1 MSNIPVQ
8 KAAEEKALPVSWIN
22 ELQNLSERV
31 GQPAFELFEKYGRPA
46 GQQLEHWF
54 EAEKQL
60 FCVPRSELLDTAG
73 EFEVRV
79 ALPGFDASEIEVT
92 ALPDSLLV
100 KAEASHMRE
109 KKAGEVRFS
118 EFSDQSLFRR
128 IRLPEPIDIA
138 QVTAKLDKIV
148 LKIAARK
155 AAPDKA
161 KKISVAAA

>member
-8 KAAEEKALPVSWIN
+8 KAAEENALPVSWIG
-22 ELQNLSERV
+22 ELQSFSDRV
-31 GQPAFELFEKYGRPA
+31 GQKAFEIFEKYGRPA

-60 FCVPRSELLDTAG
+60 LFVPRSELLDTAD
-73 EFEVRV
+73 EFEARV

-92 ALPDSLLV
+92 ALPNSLLV
-100 KAEASHMRE
+100 KAEASQKRE
-109 KKAGEVRFS
+109 KTAGEVRFS

-128 IRLPEPIDIA
+128 IPLPELIDVA
-138 QVTAKLDKIV
+138 QVTAKLEKGMLKIV
-148 LKIAARK
+148 AHK
-155 AAPDKA
+155 AVADTS

>member
-22 ELQNLSERV
+22 ELQSFTERV
-31 GQPAFELFEKYGRPA
+31 GQRAFELFEKYGRPA

-60 FCVPRSELLDTAG
+60 LCVPRSELLDTTG
-73 EFEVRV
+73 EFEARV

-100 KAEASHMRE
+100 KAEARHKRE
-109 KKAGEVRFS
+109 RTAGEVRFS

-138 QVTAKLDKIV
+138 QVTAKLDKGV
-148 LKIAARK
+148 LKIVAHK
-155 AAPDKA
+155 AAADTS